1 MHVSGTG
8 KHVCLSTSQTL
19 GGGEHRPSQ
28 MKVAPRPQQLPG
40 EVRGAQSGWSSPSP
54 VRPPPQDEHVD
65 VGSPENASWGANQ
78 YPDGDRAS
86 LLPLEPTRRQGGASA
101 TPGFAHSPSR
111 RSVPQGRPGER
122 SLMLT
127 QTTPASPDAV
137 PKGKLPQ
144 LCPPGSWGPGK
155 SLQGSLPLG
164 FRHPG
169 FLSCSQ
175 ARLVTEA
182 PSRIPTAWNRGE
194 TGKLLGC

>member
-137 PKGKLPQ
+137 PKGNSSRSSAHQ
-144 LCPPGSWGPGK
+144 VPGVQASPCRGPFHWVSDTPDFCLAAK
-155 SLQGSLPLG
+155 
-164 FRHPG
+164 
-169 FLSCSQ
+169 
-175 ARLVTEA
+175 
-182 PSRIPTAWNRGE
+182 RGW
-194 TGKLLGC
+194 